1 MFGNT
6 PLLNCAKKNAM
17 TSRYTL
23 GQRLETAVY
32 LLEKGARINH
42 KNREGMTP
50 ITIAIRDC
58 A

>member
-1 MFGNT
+1 M
-6 PLLNCAKKNAM
+6 LNCAKKNAM